1 MARRLRCKGT
11 GSGGTGCPTVHEDLD
26 TGDVIFHGP
35 PLTHADDLGQLQH
48 LSPGEVA
55 VVIPRHVVVDFAPKE
70 MERVARIIGLDEFEN
85 LFRTFEH
92 SAWRLESRRRY
103 ASDESTETYR
113 EFLATGS
120 ATWDPRDPYAE
131 LIRPQIENGHTISRV
146 RILDEPPTAGQ
157 RYLLDNARRN
167 SALGEEIKSLTRA
180 DADRLR
186 LPAEDFWIFD
196 SRLVAK
202 LNFTDADELTDV
214 ELITEPAQVVRYSMA
229 RDAAWHHAVPHEHV
243 ATQYARDAQPE

>member
-1 MARRLRCKGT
+1 MSTTNAPVRHSLFTLTTSSPDDACQTYGRCGADASQFHQVQVRP
-11 GSGGTGCPTVHEDLD
+11 GVIDAER
-26 TGDVIFHGP
+26 GD
-35 PLTHADDLGQLQH
+35 DD
-48 LSPGEVA
+48 V
-55 VVIPRHVVVDFAPKE
+55 RY
-70 MERVARIIGLDEFEN
+70 
-85 LFRTFEH
+85 

-120 ATWDPRDPYAE
+120 ATWDPRDPYAA
-131 LIRPQIENGHTISRV
+131 LIRPQIENGRTISRV
-146 RILDEPPTAGQ
+146 RILDEPPTVGQ

-167 SALGEEIKSLTRA
+167 SALGEEIKSLNRA

-214 ELITEPAQVVRYSMA
+214 ELITEPVQVVRYSMA
-229 RDAAWHHAVPHEHV
+229 RDAAWHHAVPYEH
-243 ATQYARDAQPE
+243 AAAQYARDAQPE